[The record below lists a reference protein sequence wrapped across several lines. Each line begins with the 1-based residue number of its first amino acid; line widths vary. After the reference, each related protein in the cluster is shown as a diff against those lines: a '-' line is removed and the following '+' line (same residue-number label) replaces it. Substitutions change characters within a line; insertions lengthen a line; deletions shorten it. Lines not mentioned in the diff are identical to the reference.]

1 MNISIKYKRALVGG
15 SSSGLGYAVAKQLA
29 VSGARVTFVARDK
42 FKLSKIVKDLNFETG
57 LKHDYI
63 VVDYNDFNSYQ
74 IKIKKYLSTNNID
87 ILVNNTQ
94 GPKSGDV
101 SSVSIDD
108 YQKSFDL
115 LFKSVVYT
123 TMLVLENMKKNKWG
137 RVINMTS
144 VSIKEPLSYLAL
156 SNSIRSAVCSWGKS
170 LSNDLAVY
178 GITVNNILTGLFE
191 TQRIKEL
198 NSLKANKLNIKIDD
212 VLDEMKSLV
221 PLKRLG
227 KPSELGHLI
236 TFLASDNAAYIN
248 GTNIPIDGGIL
259 RSS

>member
-1 MNISIKYKRALVGG
+1 M
-15 SSSGLGYAVAKQLA
+15 
-29 VSGARVTFVARDK
+29 
-42 FKLSKIVKDLNFETG
+42 
-57 LKHDYI
+57 
-63 VVDYNDFNSYQ
+63 
-74 IKIKKYLSTNNID
+74 
-87 ILVNNTQ
+87 VNNTQ

-101 SSVSIDD
+101 SSVFIDD